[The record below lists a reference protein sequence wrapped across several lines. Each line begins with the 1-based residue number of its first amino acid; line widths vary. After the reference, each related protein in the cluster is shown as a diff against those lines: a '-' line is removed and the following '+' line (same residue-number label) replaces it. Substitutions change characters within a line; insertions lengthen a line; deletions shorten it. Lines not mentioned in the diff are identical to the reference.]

1 MYELLSG
8 LGLALPAGLNA
19 YIPLLGVALADRY
32 TGLLQLA
39 APYDIVSS
47 PGVILLLVALLLLEV
62 IADKVPVIDHFNDVV
77 QTAVRPASGAI
88 VMMAT
93 TDATGT
99 INPVVAMSGGLL
111 LAGTVHF
118 LKASFRTLVTAS
130 TGGIGNPIV
139 SSAEDG
145 AAIGLTLLALIAPIA
160 IAVVLILL
168 LLAVL
173 WVLRRRRFRRS
184 MARA

>member
-32 TGLLQLA
+32 AGLVQLA
-39 APYDIVSS
+39 APYDIISS
-47 PGVILLLVALLLLEV
+47 PGVILLLVVLLILEV
-62 IADKVPVIDHFNDVV
+62 VADKVPIIDHLNDVI

-93 TDATGT
+93 TDSTQS
-99 INPVVAMSGGLL
+99 INPVLAMTGGLL
-111 LAGTVHF
+111 LAGGVHF

-130 TGGIGNPIV
+130 TGGIGNPVV

-145 AAIGLTLLALIAPIA
+145 VAITMTLVAIIAPII
-160 IAVVLILL
+160 IAAVLIALL
-168 LLAVL
+168 VGMV
-173 WVLRRRRFRRS
+173 WVIRRRRLRVLVPD
-184 MARA
+184 A

>member
-32 TGLLQLA
+32 TGLVQLA
-39 APYDIVSS
+39 EPYDIVSS
-47 PGVILLLVALLLLEV
+47 PGVIALLVVLLVFEMV
-62 IADKVPVIDHFNDVV
+62 ADKVPLIDHLNDVV

-93 TDATGT
+93 TDSTQS
-99 INPVVAMSGGLL
+99 INPVLAMSAGLL
-111 LAGTVHF
+111 LAGGVHF
-118 LKASFRTLVTAS
+118 LKASFRTLVTAA

-145 AAIGLTLLALIAPIA
+145 VAISMTIVAIIAPIL
-160 IAVVLILL
+160 IAGVLIALGVG
-168 LLAVL
+168 AL
-173 WVLRRRRFRRS
+173 WVLRRRRRRLLVTDV
-184 MARA
+184 